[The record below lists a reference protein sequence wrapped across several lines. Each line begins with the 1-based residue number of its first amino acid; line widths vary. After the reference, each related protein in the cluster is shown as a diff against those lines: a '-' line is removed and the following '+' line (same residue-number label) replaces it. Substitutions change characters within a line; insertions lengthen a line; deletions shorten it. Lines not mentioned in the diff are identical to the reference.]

1 VESVRSGA
9 VPVYRGCATAT
20 QEQTAVVQ
28 FVRRFREQGLADRDI
43 AVLYPR
49 REWTRAENLVQALR
63 KAGEVCWITDP
74 DNPLMR
80 DRHPGTAGVRVST
93 IHSAKGLEFPA
104 VILACLDQLPGEMY
118 GDEAANLT
126 LLYVGLTRACDHLAL
141 TWVGRSDCTRRIEA
155 SGKARPWTAPSALV

>member
-1 VESVRSGA
+1 ETETEVRARPTESLRGGA
-9 VPVYRGCATAT
+9 VPVYRGCATAA
-20 QEQTAVVQ
+20 QEQAAVVE
-28 FVRRFREQGLADRDI
+28 FVRNFRDQGLADRDV

-80 DRHPGTAGVRVST
+80 DRYPATAGVRVST

-104 VILACLDQLPGEMY
+104 VVLACLDQLPGGLFGAEVASR
-118 GDEAANLT
+118 D
-126 LLYVGLTRACDHLAL
+126 LL
-141 TWVGRSDCTRRIEA
+141 S
-155 SGKARPWTAPSALV
+155 